1 MPLEFIKSRQKNCC
15 AHLINFATIFQCRW
29 APSTLRHPVH
39 QNVEERKRRETNTFL
54 DRPNIPNDRPP
65 KDQEDG
71 SKIRDASAEPTFPW
85 ILVRV
90 DSTLDQS
97 PLADKRDASL
107 EGLHGA
113 LNTSLVSR
121 AVVSRP
127 GKSRIPGLLSPGPAG
142 TSVAVALIGRR
153 YRRNLKSSG
162 HETKQAAGE
171 QVCALPRGILIIHST
186 DDGTPCF
193 APSSPS
199 TRQRHGRAR
208 PTKIID
214 RRGCPLSCPPLIYDA
229 PRSHLNSLSR
239 NQCKR

>member
-1 MPLEFIKSRQKNCC
+1 MSR
-15 AHLINFATIFQCRW
+15 AHLINFATIFQCCR
-29 APSTLRHPVH
+29 APSILRHPVY
-39 QNVEERKRRETNTFL
+39 QNVEERKKEARNEDIL
-54 DRPNIPNDRPP
+54 RPAQHSKRSIKGPRGL
-65 KDQEDG
+65 G

-121 AVVSRP
+121 PVVSRA

-193 APSSPS
+193 ASSSPS

-229 PRSHLNSLSR
+229 PRSHLSSLSR

>member
-1 MPLEFIKSRQKNCC
+1 M
-15 AHLINFATIFQCRW
+15 
-29 APSTLRHPVH
+29 
-39 QNVEERKRRETNTFL
+39 
-54 DRPNIPNDRPP
+54 
-65 KDQEDG
+65 
-71 SKIRDASAEPTFPW
+71 
-85 ILVRV
+85 

-121 AVVSRP
+121 AVVSRA
-127 GKSRIPGLLSPGPAG
+127 GKSRRPGLLSPGPAG

-193 APSSPS
+193 APSPLSA
-199 TRQRHGRAR
+199 RQRHGRAR

-229 PRSHLNSLSR
+229 PRSHLSSLSR
-239 NQCKR
+239 NQCNGRT